1 MARPNQQLLTGDA
14 IWDQIKAALKTNRP
28 ARIAVP
34 FIGYGAS
41 RWLKIPDGS
50 WLLTRCDL
58 QSARAGQVSGKNL
71 VVWQR
76 RGVRIF
82 NLQALHA
89 KVFAFSGAAFIGS
102 SNASETSRD
111 RLVEAGVWTTDKALV
126 KHAWD
131 FVEAHCAEEVDEAF
145 LAELEAAYRPPA
157 IYPMHGERDVSKR
170 KGTTAKKQT
179 RTQDEA
185 AMHLLRLYPST
196 PDEAWERA
204 AEAAEADGQKRVDT
218 RLRAKMDSFSWKGA
232 PSRFK
237 LGDLVLARLTDRAT
251 GEDHVLPW
259 ARVVAMRKVRGKD
272 DHAVATASFESW
284 DEMTLAAF
292 KRALPALMRDF
303 LGSGGRSRT
312 ATSEERAAVL
322 KVWRHRHAQL
332 MSGGSVEVTKPKS
345 R

>member
-1 MARPNQQLLTGDA
+1 MARANQQLLSGDA
-14 IWDQIKAALKTNRP
+14 IWAQISAALKAKHP

-41 RWLKIPDGS
+41 RWLKIPEGS

-58 QSARAGQVSGKNL
+58 QSARAGQVSGKDL
-71 VVWQR
+71 LVWQR

-111 RLVEAGVWTTDKALV
+111 RLVEAGVWTKDKSLA
-126 KHAWD
+126 KAAWD
-131 FVEAHCAEEVDEAF
+131 FVETHCAEEVDEAF
-145 LAELEAAYRPPA
+145 LAELAAAYRPPA
-157 IYPMHGERDVSKR
+157 AYPMHGERDTAKR
-170 KGTTAKKQT
+170 KVTTAKKQT

-185 AMHLLRLYPST
+185 VMHLLRLYPST
-196 PDEAWERA
+196 PDEAWGRA
-204 AEAAEADGQKRVDT
+204 AEAAEADGQKRIDSRV
-218 RLRAKMDSFSWKGA
+218 RAKVDSFSWKAA

-251 GEDHVLPW
+251 GKEHVLPW
-259 ARVVAMRKVRGKD
+259 ARVVAMRKVRGQD

-284 DEMTLAAF
+284 EDMTLAAF
-292 KRALPALMRDF
+292 KRAVPGLMKDF
-303 LGSGGRSRT
+303 LGHGGRSRQ
-312 ATSEERAAVL
+312 ATHVERAAVL

-332 MSGGSVEVTKPKS
+332 ISGG
-345 R
+345 